1 MIVHR
6 GLLGALLG
14 VVPLVAASCGGENGA
29 PPGDG
34 LAATG
39 GAAGVGGNAVTGGG
53 GTTGGSGGGAGT
65 ATSGGSAGMASGGQT
80 TGGSAASGGSPSSG
94 GMPTTGGAL
103 ATGGQPPV
111 GGTPAS
117 GGVAATGGDALGG
130 TGGAPPTGGS
140 SSGGIATGGLGG
152 SPTSGASTGGGG
164 TGGSPTGGSATGGSA
179 TGGSATG
186 GQASGGSPSTCGSAT
201 LNPNPFGCT
210 FAWGLADPL
219 GAPLDGYD
227 FLQFMTIWIDW
238 NIQADGSLDTCTG
251 CDWLRDSVTGTNL
264 IPVYYA
270 YLIGFFGHAN
280 GLVDGN
286 QCPAD
291 NPDCPNLTNEGAALL
306 KSRRDDIV
314 AMYGEYARQSYA
326 VWPTKP
332 LVWLLEGDFIQY
344 TEPSTQSSPLTM
356 AELGELA
363 ADITCAIKAN
373 MPNAVVALNQSTWN
387 TNEKTDAYWGAM
399 ADAGVHYDL
408 AWTTGVPDAGG
419 YYSYDLNASSY
430 NGATATYAY
439 LHQVTG
445 RNIWVDDG
453 CGGEV
458 DEAWS
463 RSPAATVN
471 DRIATGVIAFNHC
484 GTLKSTYESLIGALT
499 PQLDGTCP

>member
-1 MIVHR
+1 M
-6 GLLGALLG
+6 
-14 VVPLVAASCGGENGA
+14 
-29 PPGDG
+29 
-34 LAATG
+34 
-39 GAAGVGGNAVTGGG
+39 
-53 GTTGGSGGGAGT
+53 
-65 ATSGGSAGMASGGQT
+65 
-80 TGGSAASGGSPSSG
+80 
-94 GMPTTGGAL
+94 
-103 ATGGQPPV
+103 
-111 GGTPAS
+111 
-117 GGVAATGGDALGG
+117 
-130 TGGAPPTGGS
+130 
-140 SSGGIATGGLGG
+140 
-152 SPTSGASTGGGG
+152 
-164 TGGSPTGGSATGGSA
+164 
-179 TGGSATG
+179 ATG
-186 GQASGGSPSTCGSAT
+186 GQASGGSPSTCGSTT

-251 CDWLRDSVTGTNL
+251 CDWLRDSVAGTSL

-314 AMYGEYARQSYA
+314 AMYGEYARKSYA

-399 ADAGVHYDL
+399 ANAGVHYDL

-419 YYSYDLNASSY
+419 YYNYDLNASSY

-445 RNIWVDDG
+445 KNIWVDDG
-453 CGGEV
+453 CGAEAN
-458 DEAWS
+458 EAWS
-463 RSPAATVN
+463 TSPAATVN
-471 DRIATGVIAFNHC
+471 DRIASGVIAFNHC

-499 PQLDGTCP
+499 PQLDGTCQ